1 MAYEI
6 ARPDHKLVEVF
17 FALTAAE
24 FDEAQPIIEL
34 IFGLR
39 EPCGGDTL

>member
-1 MAYEI
+1 
-6 ARPDHKLVEVF
+6 VF

-24 FDEAQPIIEL
+24 FEEAQPIIEL

-39 EPCGGDTL
+39 APCGGDHIGDDTL